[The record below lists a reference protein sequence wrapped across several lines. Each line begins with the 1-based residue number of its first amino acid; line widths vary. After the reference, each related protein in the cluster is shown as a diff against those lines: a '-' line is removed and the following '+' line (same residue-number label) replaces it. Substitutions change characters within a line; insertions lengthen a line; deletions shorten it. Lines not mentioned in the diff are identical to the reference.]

1 MVVSYQDAASQ
12 MNGGTTTETDDQ
24 PTDVSTETY
33 PTIHCKGTVALRAE
47 AVVGLGFLG
56 DIEDQTNII
65 QPDGF
70 DDDMSVRLRG
80 VEVLE
85 GDVFVGDDEEY
96 FDGMVVNMDDDI
108 MDEKIGEQP
117 DGGYG
122 PVGIEYYDGLGSY
135 AGTEGDI
142 NEVISEAT
150 TTGDRDLIREDVVEL
165 RASGRTGMR
174 LLRQLDATGAVFA
187 GEDVAASND
196 AHIDTRG
203 LMERHPQ
210 HLADDVETPPPA
222 VRSAVQLRDDGVPS
236 DPHIFFRLVDV
247 GNSQNKAQNADVFDG
262 AILDDE
268 GTLQRS
274 NIVEPTDT
282 GTDKYTAELA
292 YLHEGRQTDVTDTT
306 DDSGDTSPSNDSPF
320 ASAADAT
327 ANAEA
332 PSSYDELNAWTQS
345 FVDDGVQQM
354 ESLGF
359 SDPIAF
365 ANDALDDY
373 ETFTDFFEAAA
384 DGESVN
390 ADAETVADILSE
402 RLSE

>member
-1 MVVSYQDAASQ
+1 MSYQDAASQ
-12 MNGGTTTETDDQ
+12 MNGGTTTATDDQ
-24 PTDVSTETY
+24 PTDVATETY

-47 AVVGLGFLG
+47 EVVGLGFLG
-56 DIEDQTNII
+56 DIEEQTNII

-70 DDDMSVRLRG
+70 DDDVSVRLRG

-85 GDVFVGDDEEY
+85 GDVFVGSDDEY
-96 FDGMVVNMDDDI
+96 YDGMIVNMDDDI
-108 MDEKIGEQP
+108 IDEK
-117 DGGYG
+117 YG
-122 PVGIEYYDGLGSY
+122 PNGTIGVEYYGGLGSY
-135 AGTEGDI
+135 IGADGDI

-150 TTGDRDLIREDVVEL
+150 TTGDRELVREDVVEL

-174 LLRQLDATGAVFA
+174 LLRQLDATGEVRA
-187 GEDVAASND
+187 GEDVATTED

-203 LMERHPQ
+203 LMEYHPQ
-210 HLADDVETPPPA
+210 HAADDVETPPPA

-247 GNSQNKAQNADVFDG
+247 GNNQNRAQNADVFDG
-262 AILDDE
+262 PILDAE
-268 GTLQRS
+268 GNLQRS

-282 GTDKYTAELA
+282 GADKYTAELA
-292 YLHEGRQTDVTDTT
+292 YPHEGRQTDATDASS
-306 DDSGDTSPSNDSPF
+306 DDNGSTSDSPF
-320 ASAADAT
+320 ASAANAA
-327 ANAEA
+327 ANDTS

-373 ETFTDFFEAAA
+373 ETFTEFFEAAA
-384 DGESVN
+384 DGETVN

-402 RLSE
+402 RLSES